1 MPFKGKVGPAL
12 SLLERM
18 WTMWT
23 CAGVFGAQ
31 KGAMDDLELE
41 LQAVA
46 SHHVVAGNGTC
57 VLWTQVVLL
66 ITESFL

>member
-12 SLLERM
+12 SLLMRM

-31 KGAMDDLELE
+31 KGAPDSLKLELPGVGAE
-41 LQAVA
+41 NQR
-46 SHHVVAGNGTC
+46 SSP
-57 VLWTQVVLL
+57 LL
-66 ITESFL
+66 SLNP